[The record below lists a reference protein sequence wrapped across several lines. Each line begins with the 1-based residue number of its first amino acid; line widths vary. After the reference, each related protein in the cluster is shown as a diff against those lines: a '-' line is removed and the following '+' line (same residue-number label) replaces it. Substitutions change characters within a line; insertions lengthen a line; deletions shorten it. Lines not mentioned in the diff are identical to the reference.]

1 MTVISCLVALTISRQ
16 AFVSYLRSVY
26 LQKDKSIFKIDEMPV
41 EKFSEALGLPGMP
54 KIKFLSKEM
63 AKRRKNASRA
73 VEALVPAPKSP
84 DDDDDSEDEQAD
96 SSDESSD
103 EDEDTPATSNPAGEK
118 VRSTPLLSVRTLS
131 GAL

>member
-1 MTVISCLVALTISRQ
+1 MLMTLQQ

-54 KIKFLSKEM
+54 RIKFLSKEI

-73 VEALVPAPKSP
+73 VEALAPTSGSIEA
-84 DDDDDSEDEQAD
+84 DDDSGEEGSG

-103 EDEDTPATSNPAGEK
+103 DEDVPATSNPAQEK
-118 VRSTPLLSVRTLS
+118 VHPTLLL
-131 GAL
+131 